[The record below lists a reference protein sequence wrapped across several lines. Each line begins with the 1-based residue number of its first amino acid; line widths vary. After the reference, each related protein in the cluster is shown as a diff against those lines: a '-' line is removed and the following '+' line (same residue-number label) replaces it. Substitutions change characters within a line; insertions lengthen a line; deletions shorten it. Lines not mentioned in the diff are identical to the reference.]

1 MDELEKEGDHD
12 EDDVSTD
19 DDDDHT
25 SDCENDDIAEVDGA
39 SDAKSATAQHLCDA
53 VAWAETQEPVEQ
65 FMLHYEHAMT
75 RRLRRPEPAWVKK
88 IGGRVRHAAYLL
100 GMSLPEFKPSS
111 EFGVDVCG
119 ASSPMM
125 PAVQPPV
132 LSKPIAEPTLV
143 PEKLTTVET
152 VDVEDWELLDD
163 MSLPEME
170 QHIQRNETARLPSAA
185 LQDCSDCK
193 PTLKPVE
200 FPPRRVEAFARD
212 GQISSQKKAQPK
224 TRKANHHLKTSQAA
238 AVEKVQEKTHSVS
251 AVEPLRIQGK
261 IKARDYNKTKRSMK
275 MNFGFIE
282 VNPTHLKTLR
292 LHPLWTSDMEKMD
305 VFWHSKQ
312 CEYADQYGGDI
323 VTFTVFLKTEGKKL
337 VKAEEQCFQAE
348 NIQLKK
354 RAEYWHAVAV

>member
-1 MDELEKEGDHD
+1 
-12 EDDVSTD
+12 
-19 DDDDHT
+19 
-25 SDCENDDIAEVDGA
+25 
-39 SDAKSATAQHLCDA
+39 
-53 VAWAETQEPVEQ
+53 
-65 FMLHYEHAMT
+65 
-75 RRLRRPEPAWVKK
+75 
-88 IGGRVRHAAYLL
+88 
-100 GMSLPEFKPSS
+100 
-111 EFGVDVCG
+111 
-119 ASSPMM
+119 MM

-163 MSLPEME
+163 MSFPEME
-170 QHIQRNETARLPSAA
+170 HHIQRNETARVLSAA
-185 LQDCSDCK
+185 LQECSDCK

-224 TRKANHHLKTSQAA
+224 KRKANHHLKTSQAA

-282 VNPTHLKTLR
+282 VNLTHLKTLR

-354 RAEYWHAVAV
+354 RAEYWHAVAE